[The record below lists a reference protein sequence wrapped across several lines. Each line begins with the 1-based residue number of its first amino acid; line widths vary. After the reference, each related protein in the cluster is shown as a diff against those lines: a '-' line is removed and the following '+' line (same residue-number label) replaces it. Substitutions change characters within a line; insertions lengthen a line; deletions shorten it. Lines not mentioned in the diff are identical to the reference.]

1 MKVKE
6 AKAGETIVN
15 KAVVSDPNGQS
26 EHPEEKVTPDYKD
39 GKVDVDKSVTN
50 QTPKLERSG
59 VPHYIS

>member
-1 MKVKE
+1 MKVKEE

-15 KAVVSDPNGQS
+15 KSSCVSDPNGQS

-50 QTPKLERSG
+50 QTPKLGG